1 MKTLFILLLATV
13 AAPFMACSNN
23 SNRAA
28 TEISEGQKNSTDT
41 SQSKATIT
49 RLPDFRILSENG
61 NTLNLSE
68 VKGKKVFVNLW
79 ASWCP
84 PCREELPSIQKL
96 YQSVDTNKVIFVL
109 ISIDNNFESAKHYKR
124 ANRMMLPIY
133 YPMESLP
140 KLFNVGGIPA
150 TFIFNEKGELIK
162 EIDGEADYNTD
173 EYKKLVKS

>member
-1 MKTLFILLLATV
+1 MKTLCILLLATA
-13 AAPFMACSNN
+13 AAPFIACSNN
-23 SNRAA
+23 SNQADA
-28 TEISEGQKNSTDT
+28 EIRESQKKSIDI
-41 SQSKATIT
+41 SQSKASVT

-61 NTLNLSE
+61 NTFNLSE
-68 VKGKKVFVNLW
+68 LKGKKVFVNLW

-124 ANRMMLPIY
+124 TNSMMLPIY

-162 EIDGEADYNTD
+162 EIDGEDDYNSD
-173 EYKKLVKS
+173 AYKKLIK